1 MYEPT
6 RLLLSFNIAGV
17 KYYDAAFVMDDL
29 KVGSPL
35 TLEPEPENPHDS
47 QAVKISFNGK
57 KLGYVPAS
65 MCDSLAPFCSMVIR
79 TSSSAFCRRRI
90 PRQRRTNSLR
100 SASTLRMLVRLLA
113 CSIVA
118 QQIVPAAR

>member
-35 TLEPEPENPHDS
+35 TLESEPENPHDS

-65 MCDSLAPFCSMVIR
+65 MCDSLAPFMFYGYKDIFECVLQKKNPEAE
-79 TSSSAFCRRRI
+79 TCE
-90 PRQRRTNSLR
+90 QLTVGVYLKD
-100 SASTLRMLVRLLA
+100 
-113 CSIVA
+113 
-118 QQIVPAAR
+118 AR